1 MNCEEIKEFLYDY
14 ATMGL
19 EQGDRKE
26 VEDHLKECEKCQSA
40 LNEMKETLGVLNEWK
55 PPEVPKDFKDK
66 VMAQV
71 KRESGFATKP
81 FIDRF
86 FKPFY
91 FKLPLEGLAVAAMIF
106 LALTIYRGFLPEPD
120 RGERGFQITTKTIE
134 AKSPIIVETENL
146 EKSFSELKDM
156 IQNYHGSLVR
166 RRPIDGRIEVTF
178 KVEKEQEESILK
190 ELDQLGKV
198 QKKEVGFKDSDG
210 NIVIILKRK

>member
-1 MNCEEIKEFLYDY
+1 MDCEEIKEFLYDY

-55 PPEVPKDFKDK
+55 PPEVPKDFKGK

-71 KRESGFATKP
+71 KREAGLATKP

-106 LALTIYRGFLPEPD
+106 LALTIYRGFVPELE
-120 RGERGFQITTKTIE
+120 RGERGFQITTKIIE
-134 AKSPIIVETENL
+134 AKSPIIIETENL
-146 EKSFSELKDM
+146 EKSFSQLKDM
-156 IQNYHGSLVR
+156 IQTYQGSLVR
-166 RRPIDGRIEVTF
+166 RRPVEGGMEVTF
-178 KVEKEQEESILK
+178 KVGKEWEESILK
-190 ELDQLGKV
+190 ELGQLGKV
-198 QKKEVGFKDSDG
+198 QKREVGFKDSDG
-210 NIVIILKRK
+210 NIVVILRRK